1 MDGYAGKILY
11 VDLTTGES
19 RTEPL
24 PEKMAGDFLGGAGFG
39 IKMITDLQRP
49 GTDAFDPENPIV
61 FSLGTFCGVM
71 VPGAS
76 SKWGVAGKSPQS
88 NALGEAYSTGFF
100 GAEMRRAGYDDAWKC
115 DW

>member
-1 MDGYAGKILY
+1 MEGYAGKILY

-24 PEKMAGDFLGGAGFG
+24 PEKMAEDFRGGAGFG

-61 FSLGTFCGVM
+61 FSLGTFCGV
-71 VPGAS
+71 
-76 SKWGVAGKSPQS
+76 
-88 NALGEAYSTGFF
+88 
-100 GAEMRRAGYDDAWKC
+100 
-115 DW
+115 